1 MKKIIK
7 KISVRSLSF
16 LLVMIT
22 SMVEAQ
28 NFDRMWNDV
37 KRAERDGLPKSVV
50 LLTDSIYR
58 EAVKTRNTPQMMKA
72 YIGRMKYRKSISTDS
87 FYTDIRELE
96 KWSIQAVDSVEKAVL
111 HAVLAR
117 MYAQY
122 AFVNERMLLEQADDS
137 FGPISEDMR
146 TWSVANFADRVKRY
160 VIRSL
165 SQSSLL
171 VATSSESYVPFTSI
185 WQGSESYGHDMY
197 HLISYYNIE
206 SLGMICNELDS
217 HKEGDIRTVIVN
229 LIDSIYSDMVVRY
242 SQQDNKVAVL
252 LVKLEHLGRKY
263 RHYSYFHMKNPE
275 EDPYLRELDLLID
288 AYKELDVCAEVYLA
302 KAEHV
307 VKRNWPV
314 NALAIC
320 EEAIR
325 KYPSYVRINALYD
338 QKEVILTPLLESNM
352 NKFVYPDSET
362 TVKICHKNLDGFK
375 IILAQNGNLVSE
387 QHFSL
392 KRSVNFQKQDT
403 ILSFKTPSEGIYQ
416 IRFVPDSAAEEIK
429 EQTMYATRL
438 TVIAGNLP
446 QNQFKIITLDRQTG
460 YPVSG
465 VDVALYDENK
475 KTVQETKTDSRG
487 VSIIATGSYRY
498 VSAKE
503 GMSELPCTGIN
514 VWNYRGVKKKE
525 RQIVLFTDRS
535 TYLPGQTVHIKGVAC
550 TLESDTS
557 NVLPDKEYIL
567 TLTDANKQEIGKESV
582 QTNNFGSFATEF
594 VLPVSCLNGTFRILV
609 DGESVYSFRVEEYK
623 RPTFHLVFDQQRKA
637 YQLGDTIQVTGQVL
651 SFSQI
656 PLHDLAADY
665 FTSYFSDYPSRR
677 EEAVADKQ
685 LTSGKIQLD
694 DKGRFSIPLI
704 LVCDTLK
711 KKRHDNYKIEVSVKA
726 VNEEKRTF
734 TTYLSADTTSFT
746 LYTNDI
752 WRKKC
757 KDDLFPVL
765 FRARNSSQVDMHL
778 KGSYALYSTTKE
790 GEIVPGE
797 QPVRTGTFVT
807 EKKIEMDWRA
817 LPSGN
822 YVLTAKAADDKGR
835 VVEMKTKFVLFSSE
849 DSRPVINSAQWLYVQ
864 NSNFDEHRPA
874 VFYYG
879 TSLKDVHIMMDICND
894 RCLTESRIYNLSDSI
909 VRVEIPYR
917 EEYKNGASVRIY
929 FLKGNEVYSNEVNL
943 IKQRPSGNLSIK
955 WNTFRDNL
963 KPGQMEKWTL
973 SLKTPDGKP
982 ADAEML
988 VTMYDAS
995 LYKMSK
1001 ARYNVSYLFPNYT
1014 INFNSLDK
1022 SSIYSKCM
1030 WRRKSVNPP
1039 YFLHSRDELDNI
1051 LNDWS
1056 FYDMRRRSSQQSSS
1070 VISVVGACE
1079 TELAESLIE
1088 DRMALLQGRGGA
1100 DDALRT
1106 YFSETAFF
1114 YPQLRTDRKGKISFS
1129 FTMPHTLTQW
1139 HLRGYAHTKGMQTGV
1154 VDTLVTTSKEFIL
1167 TPNCPRF
1174 IRVGDKT
1181 SITASIANMSAK
1193 TQSGFV
1199 SFTFFDPETAKEI
1212 STNKQSFH
1220 VEAGKTVGVKFLFE
1234 APEGYSV
1241 VGWKMIADGTTFSDG
1256 EQHLLPVLNDKE
1268 TVFESLPLIIRD
1280 QKVYTF
1286 SLDTLFD
1293 RHDQSATGKR
1303 LTVEFTGNPVWY
1315 TIQALSHL
1323 KQPDTDDVVAWAT
1336 AYYANV
1342 LAAYVANSHPEIRT
1356 VVNACKLQGGTD
1368 SWIQSNLKQ
1377 NQDLKNISLTNS
1389 PWMQEAQTEEERK
1402 VSLAILFDAN
1412 NIHNGSL
1419 EAVMRLKKLQNAD
1432 GTWSWYHG
1440 MYGNRYMTTYIA
1452 LLFSRLGL
1460 LTGNLPDKDSVVFGI
1475 QHAAFSYFHAQ
1486 AQKEYEEISK
1496 SGLLYR
1502 IPLSEWQLQ
1511 YLYLIAI
1518 SGVEVPAAS
1527 KSAYDYFL
1535 ANVESIIAH
1544 SSVANKALAAIVV
1557 HKAGKKELA
1566 VKFLDSL
1573 KEFLTSDSENG
1584 AFFAFNANP
1593 SYWHTMKVPAH
1604 VLVMEAF
1611 HTVQPD
1617 NLGLMEDL
1625 KLWLIRQKQA
1635 GQWGNP
1641 IATADAVYAIL
1652 MYGENLIG
1660 QRADLKIKIDDYILK
1675 LSKDRMKGTEYLKES
1690 FTQDEMVNA
1699 RSISVEKKNQGIA
1712 WGAVYARYELP
1723 VGKMKKQSANGMSL
1737 DRMLYVERMIAGKT
1751 ILEEIV
1757 EETPLA
1763 IGDKVISQLTFSL
1776 DRPMNFVQLRDERGG
1791 CFEPTETR
1799 PGYKREGQLAYYM
1812 DVKDDASHFFFDYLD
1827 KGVYVIRHSYQVS
1840 HTGIYTTGSACIQ
1853 NAYAPNLAAQTG
1865 AEKITAI
1872 PDGEPE

>member
-1 MKKIIK
+1 
-7 KISVRSLSF
+7 
-16 LLVMIT
+16 
-22 SMVEAQ
+22 MVEAQ

-111 HAVLAR
+111 HSVLAR

-122 AFVNERMLLEQADDS
+122 AFVNERMLPEQADDS
-137 FGPISEDMR
+137 FGPMSEDMR

>member
-1 MKKIIK
+1 
-7 KISVRSLSF
+7 
-16 LLVMIT
+16 
-22 SMVEAQ
+22 MVEAQ